1 MLRQMQQSGATAQ
14 QISTAMTNMQQQMS
28 TANALTKVE
37 DNVDTL
43 LQKLE
48 GQGKKVKILTEEEE
62 ERARQEKEIK
72 DREMKQKMEELLQ
85 LQEEKQAMQKDQEN
99 IA

>member
-1 MLRQMQQSGATAQ
+1 
-14 QISTAMTNMQQQMS
+14 MTNMQQQMS

-48 GQGKKVKILTEEEE
+48 GHGKKVKILTEEEE

>member
-14 QISTAMTNMQQQMS
+14 QISTAMTNMQEQMS

>member
-62 ERARQEKEIK
+62 ERARQEKDNK
-72 DREMKQKMEELLQ
+72 DREMKQKMEELL
-85 LQEEKQAMQKDQEN
+85 
-99 IA
+99 

>member
-62 ERARQEKEIK
+62 ERARQEKDIK

-85 LQEEKQAMQKDQEN
+85 LQEEKQAM
-99 IA
+99 

>member
-62 ERARQEKEIK
+62 ERARQEKDIK

>member
-62 ERARQEKEIK
+62 ERARQERDIKE
-72 DREMKQKMEELLQ
+72 REMKQKMEE
-85 LQEEKQAMQKDQEN
+85 
-99 IA
+99 II

>member
-1 MLRQMQQSGATAQ
+1 
-14 QISTAMTNMQQQMS
+14 MS

-48 GQGKKVKILTEEEE
+48 GHGKKVKILTEEEE
-62 ERARQEKEIK
+62 ERARQEKELK
-72 DREMKQKMEELLQ
+72 DREMKQKMEELL
-85 LQEEKQAMQKDQEN
+85 
-99 IA
+99 

>member
-62 ERARQEKEIK
+62 ERAHQERDIKE
-72 DREMKQKMEELLQ
+72 REMKQKMEE
-85 LQEEKQAMQKDQEN
+85 
-99 IA
+99 II